1 MPGDVRQTV
10 RREFDRLLMDE
21 ERDRDARIDDACK
34 RDARIGELLKKRTL
48 TMTNA

>member
-21 ERDRDARIDDACK
+21 ERDRDARA
-34 RDARIGELLKKRTL
+34 L
-48 TMTNA
+48 TTHVSATRALASCSKSAH